1 MDALTGKF
9 WEDYYGESGSF
20 PRRRARPRAIMI
32 SSSPARRES
41 HLLRSASYA
50 WDIL

>member
-32 SSSPARRES
+32 SISGRRES